1 MNNGTKVRDA
11 AGRLRLPWPLTV
23 LDFEASAL
31 SAASYP
37 IEIGVCVWRHHD
49 EPIAGWSTL
58 IRPTE
63 AWRDRGEWSE
73 ASAAV
78 HRIPR
83 EALEA
88 GASPAEAMAMLNT
101 ILATTG
107 GLAWCDGG
115 PYDLF
120 WLRRLEAVAGVKAG
134 FRLGDLDMLTAR
146 FSPTEYLR
154 MDRWGGRAP
163 ARHRARDD
171 AERLVKGLARA
182 LGLRHGTSSD
192 LVVRVAE
199 GMRR

>member
-1 MNNGTKVRDA
+1 MNNGKKVRDA
-11 AGRLRLPWPLTV
+11 AGRPRLPWPFAT

-37 IEIGVCVWRHHD
+37 IEVGVCVWRHPD

-58 IRPTE
+58 IRPSA

-83 EALEA
+83 EALGA
-88 GASPAEAMAMLNT
+88 GVNPADAMVTLNA
-101 ILATTG
+101 ILARTG

-120 WLRRLEAVAGVKAG
+120 WLRRLEAAARVQAG
-134 FRLGDLDMLTAR
+134 FTLGDIDMLTAR
-146 FSPTEYLR
+146 FSPTEFLR
-154 MDRWGGRAP
+154 MDRWFARAP

-182 LGLRHGTSSD
+182 VGIRHGTPVD
-192 LVVRVAE
+192 LVVPAADGVR
-199 GMRR
+199 G